1 MSVFSQ
7 ETLANFVR
15 GLASAKPAP
24 ASGAAAAVALA
35 LAAGCAAKAFSV
47 SLRHVPHPQL
57 TFAAQRAAA
66 IAEIALEGAQR
77 DADDFRAWLHLHAP
91 GAVRAL
97 EDDARILFHVA
108 CELGELLSAQQ
119 SNVMDSLIPDIASAK
134 DFLAAFKAVEL
145 RNLTLLHTPAS
156 AASGA

>member
-15 GLASAKPAP
+15 ALASAKPAP

-57 TFAAQRAAA
+57 SLAAQRATA
-66 IAEIALEGAQR
+66 IAEMALEGAQR
-77 DADDFRAWLHLHAP
+77 DGDDFRAWLHLHAP
-91 GAVRAL
+91 DAVRAL
-97 EDDARILFHVA
+97 EDDARILFHMA
-108 CELGELLSAQQ
+108 CELEELLSRQQ
-119 SNVMDSLIPDIASAK
+119 SNVMDSLVPDIASAR
-134 DFLAAFKAVEL
+134 DFLAAFKAVEA
-145 RNLTLLHTPAS
+145 RNLTLLHPPAS
-156 AASGA
+156 PASGA